1 MDAEASAQ
9 ATPEKL
15 STSDSVKHWVAAFL
29 RYLELKLRLLGIES
43 KEAGLHLLILIL
55 LFSATVALFVAFLL
69 LFSVF
74 LLYLVMRLFG
84 IEWGWSALICGGVVL
99 LLSAVSAVVL
109 RFRITKPIYPLTRAE
124 LKKDRSWLART
135 KTKND

>member
-1 MDAEASAQ
+1 MDAEASSQ
-9 ATPEKL
+9 AAPEKV
-15 STSDSVKHWVAAFL
+15 STGDSVKHWVAAFL

-43 KEAGLHLLILIL
+43 KEAGFHLLILIL
-55 LFSATVALFVAFLL
+55 LFSATIALFVAFLL

-74 LLYLVMRLFG
+74 LLYLVMRLCG
-84 IEWGWSALICGGVVL
+84 VEWGWSALICGGVVL
-99 LLSAVSAVVL
+99 LLSVVSAVVL

-124 LKKDRSWLART
+124 LQKDRSWLART